1 MYLILNKTLMT
12 NRDDMLKEALKNIEK
27 EFGKWAI
34 MKLGD
39 NTWNGSI
46 NTFHSWSYILDT
58 ILWGWYPEWR
68 IIEIYWPESSWKTTL
83 ALHAIAE
90 VQKRWE
96 IAAFIDAEHAL
107 DPAYAQKL
115 WINIDELIVSQP
127 DYGEQWL
134 QIAEELA
141 KTWAVKLIVVDSV
154 AALVP
159 RSEVEWDMWDS
170 FMWLQ
175 ARMMSQWLRKL
186 TSILSKTWTAIIFI
200 NQIRLKIWVLF
211 GSPETT
217 TWWNALKFFASQR
230 IEIRR
235 WEKLEES
242 KEQIWYVAKV
252 KVVKNKIAP
261 PFKTW
266 EIVVKFNKW
275 IDSDLDMI
283 EAWILFGNITRAWAF
298 YTIGKEKIQWKDRLL
313 GLLQS
318 DEKTRKQLKSD
329 IENRVKEIRLGKAI
343 IPVET
348 VEENLEENE

>member
-1 MYLILNKTLMT
+1 MYIMT
-12 NRDDMLKEALKNIEK
+12 NKDEVLKEALKNIEK

-34 MKLGD
+34 MKLWD
-39 NTWNGSI
+39 NTGNWSI

-58 ILWGWYPEWR
+58 ILWGWFPEWR
-68 IIEIYWPESSWKTTL
+68 IIEIYWPESSGKTTL
-83 ALHAIAE
+83 ALHAIAQ
-90 VQKRWE
+90 VQKKWE

-107 DPAYAQKL
+107 DPNYAQKL
-115 WINIDELIVSQP
+115 GINIDELIVSQP
-127 DYGEQWL
+127 DYGEQAL

-141 KTWAVKLIVVDSV
+141 KTWAVKLIVIDSV

-159 RSEVEWDMWDS
+159 RAEVEWDMWDS
-170 FMWLQ
+170 HMWLQ

-186 TSILSKTWTAIIFI
+186 TSILAKTWTSIIFI

-230 IEIRR
+230 IDIRR
-235 WEKLEES
+235 WDKIEEN
-242 KEQIWYVAKV
+242 KENIWYIAKV

-275 IDSDLDMI
+275 IDVELDLI
-283 EAWILFGNITRAWAF
+283 EAWILFWLITRAWAF
-298 YTIGKEKIQWKDRLL
+298 YSFGKEKVQWKEKLL
-313 GLLQS
+313 WVLINDTKAKKELETEIQ
-318 DEKTRKQLKSD
+318 
-329 IENRVKEIRLGKAI
+329 NRIKEIRIGKAI

-348 VEENLEENE
+348 IAVEDIEE